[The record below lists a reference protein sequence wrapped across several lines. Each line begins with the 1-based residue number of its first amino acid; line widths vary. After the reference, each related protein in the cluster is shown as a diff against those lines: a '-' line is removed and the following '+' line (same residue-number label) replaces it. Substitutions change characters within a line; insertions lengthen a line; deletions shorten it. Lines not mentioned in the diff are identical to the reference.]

1 MGTKKMAYDR
11 PTLKELQLTAK
22 SIGLTLS
29 ETSLEEHLAAIAPS
43 VDALNVIDGL
53 PDYVPAL
60 NRPLTDFEVPAASDN
75 PYNAWTCKTS
85 IRTGASGKLSG
96 RRVVLK
102 DNIAV
107 AGLPMWN
114 GTALLEGYVPEFDA
128 TVATR
133 ILEAGGEIVGK
144 ARCESLCLSGG
155 SHTSYG
161 GAVRNPHDETRAS
174 GGSSSGCG
182 ALVGGGHL
190 EMAIGGDQGGSI
202 RIPSAWSGCVGMK
215 PSWGLVPYS
224 GIMPIEAT
232 IDHTGPIT
240 DTVANNALLLEVIA
254 GPDGLDPR
262 QYGAVRGDYTS
273 GLERGVEGLK
283 IGIVREGFGRSDS
296 EPDVDDA
303 VRAAAQKLARAGAKV
318 TEVSVPWHAQ
328 GQLLWAAIGFEG
340 LTQQMMLG
348 NGAGMNWKGLYG
360 TSLFDAFSVWP
371 SRAGELT
378 DTVKNCTLLGK
389 YMIDRYKGR
398 SYAKAQNIA
407 RQMRYEIDR
416 VLGQFDALVMPT
428 IPMKATPLPPE
439 DAALPLYLQRAFEM
453 IGNTCPYNVTG
464 HPALNVPCGKS
475 DGLPIGMM
483 LVGRYFDEATLYRIG
498 AAVER
503 SR

>member
-1 MGTKKMAYDR
+1 MAYDR
-11 PTLKELQLTAK
+11 PTLKDLQLTAK
-22 SIGLTLS
+22 SIGLMLS
-29 ETSLEEHLAAIAPS
+29 EESLAEHLALMLPS
-43 VDALNVIDGL
+43 VDALNAIDAL
-53 PDYVPAL
+53 PDYVPPL
-60 NRPLTDFEVPAASDN
+60 NRPLAPYTVPPAADN

-85 IRTGASGKLSG
+85 VRTGATGKLSG
-96 RRVVLK
+96 RRVVIK
-102 DNIAV
+102 DNIAL
-107 AGLPMWN
+107 AGVPMWN
-114 GTALLEGYVPEFDA
+114 GTVLLDGYVPEFDA
-128 TVATR
+128 TVVTR

-144 ARCESLCLSGG
+144 ARCEALCLSGG

-202 RIPSAWSGCVGMK
+202 RIPSSWSGCVGMK

-262 QYGAVRGDYTS
+262 QYGSVRGEYTS
-273 GLERGVEGLK
+273 GLDRGIEGLK
-283 IGIVREGFGRSDS
+283 IGVVREGFGRPES
-296 EPDVDDA
+296 EGDVDET
-303 VRAAAQKLARAGAKV
+303 VRAAAQKLARAGADV

-328 GQLLWAAIGFEG
+328 GQVVWAAIGFEG

-360 TSLFDAFSVWP
+360 TSLFDAFSKWP
-371 SRAGELT
+371 SRAGELP

-398 SYAKAQNIA
+398 SYAKGQNIA
-407 RQMRYEIDR
+407 RRMRHEIDQA
-416 VLGQFDALVMPT
+416 LGRFDALLMPT
-428 IPMKATPLPPE
+428 LPMKATPLPP
-439 DAALPLYLQRAFEM
+439 DGAPLALCLQRAFEM

-464 HPALNVPCGKS
+464 HPALNVPCGAS
-475 DGLPIGMM
+475 DGLPIGVM

-503 SR
+503 TR